1 MNDQKLKIRIQLAQQ
16 PQSMDELYPEA
27 EKQDNDEH
35 DKPPFDRQKILLA
48 LLLACCIIALISYII
63 FYWNGEEQPL
73 TENDPVIIS
82 HENSAPAVDTPTDKS
97 AMAETEKKSI
107 DSSLSIN
114 NILID
119 DSTPTENPNKIDSTT
134 ALNAIETTNSTEQV
148 DESTLTPSKTLISN
162 TLEDQPQVVR
172 AQLTSAIDQREPV
185 DIIDHVWLDQGA
197 TGKIFFFVQLRDLV
211 GQRVSIHWHYQDKVV
226 AKVPLMIGSQD
237 WRTYASKLLNKTGL
251 GAWQV
256 TLHDQSGKLLSRRN
270 FTVGDRP

>member
-27 EKQDNDEH
+27 EKQDNDEY

-48 LLLACCIIALISYII
+48 LLLACCIIAFISYII

-73 TENDPVIIS
+73 TEIDPVVIS
-82 HENSAPAVDTPTDKS
+82 HENSASAVDTPADKS
-97 AMAETEKKSI
+97 TMAETEKKSI